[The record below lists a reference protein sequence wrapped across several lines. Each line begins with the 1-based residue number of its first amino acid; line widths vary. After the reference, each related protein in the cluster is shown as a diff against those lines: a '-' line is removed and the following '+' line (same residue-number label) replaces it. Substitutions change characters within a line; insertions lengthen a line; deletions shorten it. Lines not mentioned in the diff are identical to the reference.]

1 MEDWGR
7 DVVVEVDGTTHNP
20 TERADR
26 VVQHLRAQGE
36 RITTSRRVIIELLAS
51 TDEHLTVEGV
61 ADRVQ
66 EVHPEIHLS
75 TVYRTLETLEQWGVV
90 EHVHRGHAPPIH
102 HLADAHPHLVCETC
116 GRVAD
121 IPVAMLED
129 LTTRLRDEFG
139 FELHATHF
147 ALMGECDR
155 H

>member
-1 MEDWGR
+1 MVAESNGATSR
-7 DVVVEVDGTTHNP
+7 S
-20 TERADR
+20 TERADH
-26 VVQHLRAQGE
+26 VVERLRAQGE
-36 RITTSRRVIIELLAS
+36 RITTSRRTIIELLAS
-51 TDEHLTVEGV
+51 TDDHLTVEGV

-66 EVHPEIHLS
+66 AEHPEIHLS

-90 EHVHRGHAPPIH
+90 EHVHLGHAPPVH

-129 LTTRLRDEFG
+129 LTTRLREEFG

-147 ALMGECDR
+147 ALMGTCDQ